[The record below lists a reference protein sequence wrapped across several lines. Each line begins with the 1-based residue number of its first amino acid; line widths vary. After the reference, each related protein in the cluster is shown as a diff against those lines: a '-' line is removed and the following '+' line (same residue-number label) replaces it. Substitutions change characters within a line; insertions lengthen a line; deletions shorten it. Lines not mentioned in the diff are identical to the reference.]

1 LLIFLHNYFKNPFE
15 LLSVIVITDC
25 WTVCRK
31 KLSYSVSKVAIFS
44 YLIIFLI
51 LFSVIL

>member
-1 LLIFLHNYFKNPFE
+1 
-15 LLSVIVITDC
+15 
-25 WTVCRK
+25 
-31 KLSYSVSKVAIFS
+31 VSKVAIFS